1 MTIRRVP
8 VNITID
14 EDLNE
19 WVDKMTSELKINK
32 SQFINNVLS
41 VTRSDVKIYR
51 AIGLVD
57 LAKAAMKLKE
67 ECLKAGIRL
76 RNSTDLRT
84 RCEDRK
90 RSGSFGS
97 SNPP

>member
-1 MTIRRVP
+1 MEKKKAHI
-8 VNITID
+8 NITID

-67 ECLKAGIRL
+67 ECLKAGIKFRL
-76 RNSTDLRT
+76 GNLSLKRNKK
-84 RCEDRK
+84 EAV
-90 RSGSFGS
+90 
-97 SNPP
+97 